1 MNISDSRK
9 PTCKTFFPFHLISN
23 KQSTRPANLPD
34 LGQTKQE
41 GEPENKCKKRR
52 SFQMTQKDD
61 EKDLVG
67 RGRKIKVANKMAIGL
82 SKNKEVEHGLFA
94 GKQNEKV
101 HSIFFF
107 SFLPPFCL
115 LYLQKSSKNLIRS
128 TLLFFIFFS
137 ITFSKIGRAHV

>member
-1 MNISDSRK
+1 
-9 PTCKTFFPFHLISN
+9 
-23 KQSTRPANLPD
+23 
-34 LGQTKQE
+34 
-41 GEPENKCKKRR
+41 
-52 SFQMTQKDD
+52 MTQKDD

-107 SFLPPFCL
+107 
-115 LYLQKSSKNLIRS
+115 
-128 TLLFFIFFS
+128 LFFPLFVCC
-137 ITFSKIGRAHV
+137 TFKKVPRI